1 MLSHAA
7 TVRTN
12 GLRVGSLCD
21 RRVTIRLVERF
32 TAILGGDAAE
42 RPVVE
47 VPFDVK
53 ERFGRARAP
62 VRGTVDGADFR
73 TTVAVYGGRYY
84 LGFNRE
90 LRDRAGIAIGDTVDV
105 ALELDREP
113 RTVDVPPELAAALG
127 KDAQAKAAF
136 ESLSYSHR
144 NEYARWIAEAKRDET
159 RERRLEKAVAM
170 LRDGARHP

>member
-1 MLSHAA
+1 M
-7 TVRTN
+7 
-12 GLRVGSLCD
+12 
-21 RRVTIRLVERF
+21 ERF
-32 TAILGGDAAE
+32 TAILGGEEGE

-84 LGFNRE
+84 VGFNKE
-90 LRDRAGIAIGDTVDV
+90 LRDRAGIAIGDEVEV
-105 ALELDREP
+105 ALEVDREP
-113 RTVDVPPELAAALG
+113 RTVEVPPPLTAALE
-127 KDAQAKAAF
+127 KDSEAKAAF
-136 ESLSYSHR
+136 DGLSYTHR

-159 RERRLEKAVAM
+159 RDRRARKAVAM
-170 LRDGARHP
+170 LRDGVRHP

>member
-1 MLSHAA
+1 
-7 TVRTN
+7 
-12 GLRVGSLCD
+12 
-21 RRVTIRLVERF
+21 VERF
-32 TAILGGDAAE
+32 TAILGGEEGE

-62 VRGTVDGADFR
+62 VCGTVDGADFR

-84 LGFNRE
+84 VGFNKE
-90 LRDRAGIAIGDTVDV
+90 LRDRAGIAIGDEVEV

-113 RTVDVPPELAAALG
+113 RTVEVPPPLAAALE
-127 KDAQAKAAF
+127 KDLEAKAAF
-136 ESLSYSHR
+136 DGLSYTHR

-159 RERRLEKAVAM
+159 RDRRARKAVAM
-170 LRDGARHP
+170 LRDGVRHP

>member
-1 MLSHAA
+1 M
-7 TVRTN
+7 
-12 GLRVGSLCD
+12 
-21 RRVTIRLVERF
+21 ERF
-32 TAILGGDAAE
+32 NAILGGEEGE

-84 LGFNRE
+84 LGFNKE
-90 LRDRAGIAIGDTVDV
+90 LRDRAGIAIGDEVEV
-105 ALELDREP
+105 AVELDREP
-113 RTVDVPPELAAALG
+113 RTVEIPPPLAAALET
-127 KDAQAKAAF
+127 DSEAKAAF
-136 ESLSYSHR
+136 DGLSYTHR

-159 RERRLEKAVAM
+159 RARRVEKAVAM
-170 LRDGARHP
+170 LRDGVRHP

>member
-1 MLSHAA
+1 
-7 TVRTN
+7 
-12 GLRVGSLCD
+12 
-21 RRVTIRLVERF
+21 VERF
-32 TAILGGDAAE
+32 TAILGGEEGE

-84 LGFNRE
+84 VGFNKE
-90 LRDRAGIAIGDTVDV
+90 LRDRAGIAIGDEVEV

-113 RTVDVPPELAAALG
+113 RTVEVPPPLAAALE
-127 KDAQAKAAF
+127 KDLEAKAAF
-136 ESLSYSHR
+136 DGLSYTHR

-159 RERRLEKAVAM
+159 RDRRAMKAIVM
-170 LRDGARHP
+170 LRDGVRHP

>member
-1 MLSHAA
+1 
-7 TVRTN
+7 
-12 GLRVGSLCD
+12 
-21 RRVTIRLVERF
+21 VERF
-32 TAILGGDAAE
+32 TAILGGEEGE

-84 LGFNRE
+84 VGFNKE
-90 LRDRAGIAIGDTVDV
+90 LRDRAGIAIGDEVEV
-105 ALELDREP
+105 ALEVDREP
-113 RTVDVPPELAAALG
+113 RTVEVPPPLSAALE
-127 KDAQAKAAF
+127 KDLEAKAAF
-136 ESLSYSHR
+136 DGLSYTHR

-159 RERRLEKAVAM
+159 RDRRARKAVAM
-170 LRDGARHP
+170 LRDGVRHP